1 MYYYY
6 YYYVPYVYCQIIFGT
21 LLYLERI
28 LQNSAS
34 DSPSNLTDYTSPY
47 FKTSP
52 ICYKTINTDRIPVQC
67 HCHSNSVY
75 TKGIVTSTLLSR
87 MNIAAIL
94 KISTQVELSGCWT
107 ATPSSL
113 HFFSPSWI
121 LAPQISHAHSSGVKS
136 KGALRVKINLIQTKF
151 QQKVEDP
158 SSGVEDF

>member
-1 MYYYY
+1 M
-6 YYYVPYVYCQIIFGT
+6 YVYCQIMFGT

-28 LQNSAS
+28 LQKSVS
-34 DSPSNLTDYTSPY
+34 DSLSNLTDCTSPY
-47 FKTSP
+47 FKSSP
-52 ICYKTINTDRIPVQC
+52 WCYKNVNTDRIPVQC

-75 TKGIVTSTLLSR
+75 TKGIVTSTLFSR
-87 MNIAAIL
+87 MNFAAIL

-107 ATPSSL
+107 ATPNSL
-113 HFFSPSWI
+113 HFFSPSRI

>member
-1 MYYYY
+1 MIGLA
-6 YYYVPYVYCQIIFGT
+6 V
-21 LLYLERI
+21 
-28 LQNSAS
+28 LQTISR
-34 DSPSNLTDYTSPY
+34 Y

-52 ICYKTINTDRIPVQC
+52 LCYTNFNTDKIQVQC

-75 TKGIVTSTLLSR
+75 TKGIVTSTLFPC

-107 ATPSSL
+107 ATPNSL

-121 LAPQISHAHSSGVKS
+121 LAPQISHAHSSGVRS

>member
-6 YYYVPYVYCQIIFGT
+6 YYYVRYVYYQIIFGT
-21 LLYLERI
+21 MLYLERL
-28 LQNSAS
+28 LQNSVS
-34 DSPSNLTDYTSPY
+34 DRPSNFTACKSHYFQTSPLCRKNVNTEK
-47 FKTSP
+47 FKSSVTA
-52 ICYKTINTDRIPVQC
+52 IRTL
-67 HCHSNSVY
+67 VY
-75 TKGIVTSTLLSR
+75 TKGIVTSTLFSR

-107 ATPSSL
+107 ATPNSL

-151 QQKVEDP
+151 QQKAEDP